1 MARLGISRSVAL
13 LLEEREE
20 DATHSE
26 RYVDLALAVV
36 VADVDGSGPEPRWVA
51 GTDEELVELGGR
63 WDRQE
68 KRWADQPHTRRAV
81 VRVPR
86 GSDQEQP
93 ARWICEWFR
102 RWVVGGTGP
111 HWDERG
117 VMLGGRAEAIEF
129 VRAWTL
135 MLYGGRRGGK
145 TTLSVLALLMMAVA
159 FPGSRDFA
167 ISPTQAETDELEQ
180 ELVRMTPR
188 TWARV
193 HSQGAGKALQ
203 YRFASGSR
211 IIFISGHKPRGLKR
225 GRMDIVLYNEAQD
238 QHHAGYKRLR
248 GAIVDKAGLVILA
261 CNPPDAAIGRWVE
274 ELYERARAQEVD
286 RTTRVRVAQLF
297 RLVGKHN
304 PFVSAESLA
313 DMRAELDDVSARRDV
328 DGEMGIAIGDVVW
341 HAFSATESVRPVPSH
356 FFDVTAEVTKREFGY
371 ACGYIVGMDFQKT
384 PAMVAI
390 VIKVF
395 RDPED
400 PKQEDLL
407 WVVDEV
413 FVDKGDEYQL
423 CDALENEPRW
433 TIGGKHPSECYRG
446 WPVPE
451 EDSDEPRRCL
461 VVMDASGF
469 FQDGAHSGT
478 KINKRTSSLMLK
490 ARKWELLFH
499 PQKGSERN
507 PEIVER
513 CKVTNRLL
521 KAANVDGTP
530 GRRRLFFVPK
540 VLRTIEAMKLWELRN
555 GAPYRSSPFAHAS
568 DGVSYPV
575 FRLFGKPKKT
585 RSDSG
590 YSSVAK
596 IEDPL
601 KGWS

>member
-1 MARLGISRSVAL
+1 MARLGIARSVAI

-36 VADVDGSGPEPRWVA
+36 VADVDVSGPEPRWVA
-51 GTDEELVELGGR
+51 GTDEDLLELGGR

-102 RWVVGGTGP
+102 RWIVGGTGP

-117 VMLGGRAEAIEF
+117 VLLSGRAEAIEF

-238 QHHAGYKRLR
+238 QHRAGYTRLR

-261 CNPPDAAIGRWVE
+261 CNPPDAPIGRWVE

-286 RTTRVRVAQLF
+286 RPTRVRVAQLF

-341 HAFSATESVRPVPSH
+341 HGFSATESVRSVPPS
-356 FFDVTAEVTKREFGY
+356 FVDVTAEVTRREFGSPG
-371 ACGYIVGMDFQKT
+371 GYIVGMDFQQT
-384 PAMVAI
+384 PAMVAVI
-390 VIKVF
+390 IKVF
-395 RDPED
+395 VDPDDE
-400 PKQEDLL
+400 KREELL
-407 WVVDEV
+407 WVVDAIVLE
-413 FVDKGDEYQL
+413 KADEYQL
-423 CDALENEPRW
+423 CDALESQPRW
-433 TIGGKHPSECYRG
+433 TRDGRHPTETYRG

-451 EDSDEPRRCL
+451 EDRDEPRCCV

-469 FQDGAHSGT
+469 FEDGAH
-478 KINKRTSSLMLK
+478 NKGKTSDLALR
-490 ARKWELLFH
+490 ARKWTWLFPPH
-499 PQKGSERN
+499 KGSNRN
-507 PEIVER
+507 PDILER
-513 CKVTNRLL
+513 VKTTNRLL
-521 KAANVDGTP
+521 KAADSDDGKQL
-530 GRRRLFFVPK
+530 GRRRLFFVPT
-540 VLRTIEAMKLWELRN
+540 VLQVIEAMKMWERRN
-555 GAPYRSSPFAHAS
+555 GVPYRRSPYAHVS

-575 FRLFGKPKKT
+575 FRLFGKPKMKAA
-585 RSDSG
+585 SGSG
-590 YSSVAK
+590 YVSISK
-596 IEDPL
+596 IGNPL
-601 KGWS
+601 DGL